1 MPKPS
6 HSTLI
11 WSAVHQ
17 HYSLHSHGQPE
28 QCFLPADE
36 RTFSLWL
43 AEHSSFAFWGQAG
56 RIFVLKETRP
66 RGAGYWYA
74 YRTHAHHAQK
84 RYLGPSSR
92 VTFARLEEEAKILA
106 CSPSLAPLTLQPAL
120 QEAISPTAHQSKIG
134 QERPRRTAESQ
145 DKQMGVLL
153 STRLSPPHLPASLV
167 ERSRLLRA
175 LAEVRSYP
183 LTLISASAGS
193 GKTTLLSTWVA
204 ASSTSQADKGMAQD
218 ARSSCA
224 WLSLEELDNDPIRF
238 WTSVIAALRTCLPG
252 IGETALAMLHT
263 PPFPPP
269 SAILTALL
277 TELVEADRA
286 LILILDDYHVIED
299 QTIHEALLFLLDH
312 LPSSLHLILSTRTDP
327 ELPLA
332 RLRVRGQLLEIRDRD
347 LRFTQEEVA
356 SFLKGGMDLPLSEE
370 DVITLSER
378 TEGWIAGLQLA
389 ALSLRKREDLSSF
402 VKGFAGSHRFVLDY
416 VQQDILSRLS
426 GPLQDFLLQ
435 TSILSS
441 MQAALCQA
449 VTTNAS
455 QKGCQ
460 DMLETL
466 DRANLFVVPLD
477 EQRHWYRFHDL
488 FREALCA
495 RLHATWPERVP
506 LLHIRAARWYEG
518 ARELREA
525 ITHALAAPDYPYA
538 ASLIEQAAPHSW
550 LCGEVRPVLNWVLAL
565 PDPVLCAHTRLALN
579 AALRLINSINLS
591 NDRVYSNLQAQMERL
606 FTRMDGIVH
615 STALSEAEVAL
626 IGRRLRLLRAL
637 LQARTFLK
645 RGETERVSLLSQE
658 IEALPQDEEVN
669 WSIIPLTLT
678 FWLNVYLQGEGAS
691 LIPRLLVTKQ
701 ALIEAGDHLVTIR
714 VMTMLVHAY
723 TQAAQWRQAKFEA
736 LEVLALIE
744 QIGERT
750 IWSGYLYY
758 SLHITS
764 YAQNRLEEASDW
776 LQRLLESAQDW
787 QQVELLVRGEICSA
801 RLALVKGDLSAADRA
816 LQKLGSLVE
825 QEGYAYHAPW
835 LTSLRVQ
842 CWLTQRSLAPA
853 SAWAAQTVFHPEAW
867 NPWRKGE
874 LLMLVRVLLAQ
885 QQYAQAVETLS
896 RFSEHLNRPGDSK
909 TTIEWM
915 ALYVVVLYYAGK
927 REEALRVATRLLR
940 QTAPEDS
947 IRVYLDAGEPMKQV
961 LLSGF
966 SATHPP
972 RTLSL
977 QQDEALR
984 DDDPEANAVFL
995 SRAFVSR
1002 VLAAFEQ
1009 EEARIASHALNV
1021 DAPPT
1026 GMQEIQPAFTPIEE
1040 PKPGTEPLSRQEL
1053 KVLRLLVAGQTY
1065 AEIAQALIVSP
1076 HTVKTQVSSI
1086 YRKLSVRRRAEA
1098 ITVAGRLRLL

>member
-1 MPKPS
+1 MPKS
-6 HSTLI
+6 TRYTLI

-17 HYSLHSHGQPE
+17 HYTLHSHGRPE

-43 AEHSSFAFWGQAG
+43 AGHSSFAFWGQAG

-66 RGAGYWYA
+66 RGTGYWYA
-74 YRTHAHHAQK
+74 YRTHAHHTRK
-84 RYLGPSSR
+84 RYLGPNDR

-106 CSPSLAPLTLQPAL
+106 CSPSLAPLTLKPPL
-120 QEAISPTAHQSKIG
+120 HEAVSPTAHRSEIG
-134 QERPRRTAESQ
+134 QERSRMTAESQ
-145 DKQMGVLL
+145 NKQMGMLL
-153 STRLSPPHLPASLV
+153 STRLSPPRLPASLV

-183 LTLISASAGS
+183 LTLVSASAGS

-204 ASSTSQADKGMAQD
+204 ASSSSQVSGGMPQAT
-218 ARSSCA
+218 RPSFA

-238 WTSVIAALRTCLPG
+238 WTSVIAALRACLPG
-252 IGETALAMLHT
+252 IGETTLAMLHT

-269 SAILTALL
+269 STILTALL
-277 TELVEADRA
+277 TELVEADRE

-312 LPSSLHLILSTRTDP
+312 LPPALHLILSTRTDP

-332 RLRVRGQLLEIRDRD
+332 RLRMQGHLLEIRDRG

-356 SFLKGGMDLPLSEE
+356 SFLKEGMDLPLSEK

-389 ALSLRKREDLSSF
+389 ALSLRKREDGPSF
-402 VKGFAGSHRFVLDY
+402 VKKFAGSHRFVQDY

-426 GPLQDFLLQ
+426 GPLQNFLLQ

-441 MQAALCQA
+441 MHAALCQA

-466 DRANLFVVPLD
+466 DRDNLFVVPLD
-477 EQRHWYRFHDL
+477 EQRQWYRFHDL

-495 RLHATWPERVP
+495 RLQATWPERVP
-506 LLHIRAARWYEG
+506 LLHIRAAHWYEG
-518 ARELREA
+518 AGELREA
-525 ITHALAAPDYPYA
+525 ITHALAAPDYPHA

-550 LCGEVRPVLNWVLAL
+550 LCGEVRPVLTWVLAL
-565 PDPVLCAHTRLALN
+565 PDPVLCAHLRLALN

-591 NDRVYSNLQAQMERL
+591 NETLYLNLQAQMEHV
-606 FTRMDGIVH
+606 FTRMGGIVH

-637 LQARTFLK
+637 MEARTFLK
-645 RGETERVSLLSQE
+645 RGETERLSLLSQE

-678 FWLNVYLQGEGAS
+678 FWLHVYLQGEGAF

-723 TQAAQWRQAKFEA
+723 TQAAQWRQAKSEG
-736 LEVLALIE
+736 LEVLSRIE

-750 IWSGYLYY
+750 VWSGYLYY
-758 SLHITS
+758 NLHITS

-816 LQKLGSLVE
+816 LQRLGSLVE
-825 QEGYAYHAPW
+825 QEGYAYHVPW
-835 LTSLRVQ
+835 LISLRVQ
-842 CWLTQRSLAPA
+842 CWLTQRNLAQA
-853 SAWAAQTVFHPEAW
+853 SAWAAQAVFHPEAW

-874 LLMLVRVLLAQ
+874 LLMLLRVLLTQ
-885 QQYAQAVETLS
+885 QQYSQADETLS
-896 RFSEHLNRPGDSK
+896 RFSDHLNRPGDNK

-915 ALYVVVLYYAGK
+915 VLSVVALYHAGK
-927 REEALRVATRLLR
+927 REEALRVAARLLR
-940 QTAPEDS
+940 QTSLEDS
-947 IRVYLDAGEPMKQV
+947 IRVYLDAGEPMKQA
-961 LLSGF
+961 LSSPF
-966 SATHPP
+966 SATYLP
-972 RTLSL
+972 RVLSA
-977 QQDEALR
+977 QEHEALR
-984 DDDPEANAVFL
+984 DDDPEASTV

-1002 VLAAFEQ
+1002 VLAAFAQ
-1009 EEARIASHALNV
+1009 EEVRAAGRPLTV
-1021 DAPPT
+1021 DAPLAS
-1026 GMQEIQPAFTPIEE
+1026 MQEIQPAPILTEE
-1040 PKPGTEPLSRQEL
+1040 LKPETESLSRQEW
-1053 KVLRLLVAGQTY
+1053 KVLRLLVAGYTY
-1065 AEIAQALIVSP
+1065 AEIAQELIVSP

-1086 YRKLSVRRRAEA
+1086 YRKLGVRRRAEA
-1098 ITVAGRLRLL
+1098 IMVTGRLRLL

>member
-6 HSTLI
+6 RHTLI
-11 WSAVHQ
+11 WSEVHQ
-17 HYSLHSHGQPE
+17 HYNLHSRGQPE
-28 QCFLPADE
+28 QCFLPGDE
-36 RTFSLWL
+36 LAFSLWL
-43 AEHSSFAFWGQAG
+43 AGHSSFAFWGRAG

-66 RGAGYWYA
+66 RGTGYWYA
-74 YRTHAHHAQK
+74 YSTHARHTRK
-84 RYLGPSSR
+84 RYLGPNGR

-106 CSPSLAPLTLQPAL
+106 CSPSPAPLTPKPPLY
-120 QEAISPTAHQSKIG
+120 EAVSPTAQRSEIG
-134 QERPRRTAESQ
+134 QERPRITAESQ
-145 DKQMGVLL
+145 DKQIGVLL
-153 STRLSPPHLPASLV
+153 STRLFPPHLPASLV
-167 ERSRLLRA
+167 ERSRLLRELDA
-175 LAEVRSYP
+175 VRSHL
-183 LTLISASAGS
+183 LTLVSASAGS

-204 ASSTSQADKGMAQD
+204 AFFRPQAGEGMAQD
-218 ARSSCA
+218 ARPSFA

-238 WTSVIAALRTCLPG
+238 WTSVIAALRACLPR

-269 SAILTALL
+269 STILTVLL
-277 TELVEADRA
+277 TELLEAGRE

-299 QTIHEALLFLLDH
+299 QTIHEAMLFLLDH
-312 LPSSLHLILSTRTDP
+312 LPPTLHLILSTRTDP

-332 RLRVRGQLLEIRDRD
+332 RLRMRGQLLEIRDRD

-356 SFLKGGMDLPLSEE
+356 SFLKEGMDLPLSEK
-370 DVITLSER
+370 DVKTLSER

-389 ALSLRKREDLSSF
+389 ALSLRKREDLSPF
-402 VKGFAGSHRFVLDY
+402 VKEFAGSHRFVLDY
-416 VQQDILSRLS
+416 VQQDILARLS
-426 GPLQDFLLQ
+426 DPLQDFLLQ

-441 MQAALCQA
+441 MHAALCQA

-455 QKGCQ
+455 QKVCQ
-460 DMLETL
+460 EMLETL

-477 EQRHWYRFHDL
+477 EQRQWYRFHDL

-495 RLHATWPERVP
+495 RLQATRPERMP
-506 LLHIRAARWYEG
+506 LLRIRAARWYEG
-518 ARELREA
+518 AGELREA
-525 ITHALAAPDYPYA
+525 IAHALAAPDYPYA
-538 ASLIEQAAPHSW
+538 ASLMEQAAPHSW
-550 LCGEVRPVLNWVLAL
+550 LCGEVRTVLNWVLAL
-565 PDPVLCAHTRLALN
+565 PDTVLCAHTRLALN

-591 NDRVYSNLQAQMERL
+591 NETLYSNLQAQMERL
-606 FTRMDGIVH
+606 FTRMDGILH

-637 LQARTFLK
+637 MEARTFLK
-645 RGETERVSLLSQE
+645 RGDTERLSLLSQE

-678 FWLNVYLQGEGAS
+678 FWLNVYLKGEGAS

-701 ALIEAGDHLVTIR
+701 ALIEAGDHLVSIR

-723 TQAAQWRQAKFEA
+723 TQAAQWRQAKFEG

-758 SLHITS
+758 NLHITS

-776 LQRLLESAQDW
+776 LQRLLESTHDW

-801 RLALVKGDLSAADRA
+801 QLALVKGDLSAAYQA
-816 LQKLGSLVE
+816 LQKLGDLVE

-835 LTSLRVQ
+835 VISLRVQ
-842 CWLTQRSLAPA
+842 CWLTQGNLAQA
-853 SAWAAQTVFHPEAW
+853 SAWAAQTVFHPDAW

-874 LLMLVRVLLAQ
+874 LLMLVRVLLTQ
-885 QQYAQAVETLS
+885 QKYSQAVETLS
-896 RFSEHLNRPGDSK
+896 RFSEHLNLPGDIK

-915 ALYVVVLYYAGK
+915 VLSVVALYHAGK
-927 REEALRVATRLLR
+927 REEAARVASRLLR
-940 QTAPEDS
+940 QAAPEDA

-961 LLSGF
+961 LLSWF
-966 SATHPP
+966 SATNPLKA
-972 RTLSL
+972 LSP
-977 QQDEALR
+977 QEDEALQ
-984 DDDPEANAVFL
+984 DDAPEASAVSL
-995 SRAFVSR
+995 SSAFVSR
-1002 VLAAFEQ
+1002 VLAAFAQ
-1009 EEARIASHALNV
+1009 EEFRAAGRPLVV
-1021 DAPPT
+1021 DAPLT
-1026 GMQEIQPAFTPIEE
+1026 SMQEILPAPILTEE
-1040 PKPGTEPLSRQEL
+1040 PQPGTEPLSRQEL
-1053 KVLRLLVAGQTY
+1053 KVLRLLVAGHTY

-1086 YRKLSVRRRAEA
+1086 YRKLGVRRRAEA
-1098 ITVAGRLRLL
+1098 IAVTGRLHLL